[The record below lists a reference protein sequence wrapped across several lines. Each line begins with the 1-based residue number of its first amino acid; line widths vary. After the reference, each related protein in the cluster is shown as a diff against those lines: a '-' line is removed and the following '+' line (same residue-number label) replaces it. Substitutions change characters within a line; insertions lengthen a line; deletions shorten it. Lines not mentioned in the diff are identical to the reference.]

1 MGDAKYPEAER
12 AMVARYVEDIASRR
26 DGAKVDQWLCVC
38 KKTLTGS
45 FGRKFGHLIGKK
57 GCGLAPCTA
66 LSNEERS
73 ELKGLAGSRKAAS
86 KAAPGGAA
94 SSLAADANLVVQ
106 LWWLRNVSK
115 SRNAIRNVSVSQ
127 RFGTFPV
134 PVQHWCLCNDAPS
147 PCGKYA
153 DTAKLGRAPLHFAC
167 NLAGRQP
174 ASAVPV

>member
-1 MGDAKYPEAER
+1 MGDAEYPEAEKDL
-12 AMVARYVEDIASRR
+12 VARYVEDIASRR

-73 ELKGLAGSRKAAS
+73 ELKGLAGGR

-94 SSLAADANLVVQ
+94 SSLAADANLMVQ
-106 LWWLRNVSK
+106 LWCLRNVSK
-115 SRNAIRNVSVSQ
+115 SRNADPE
-127 RFGTFPV
+127 RFRF
-134 PVQHWCLCNDAPS
+134 
-147 PCGKYA
+147 
-153 DTAKLGRAPLHFAC
+153 
-167 NLAGRQP
+167 
-174 ASAVPV
+174 